1 MKYFAGLDVSL
12 EETAVCIVD
21 ETGDILGEAK
31 VASEP
36 ETIVG
41 YLLGTGLPFGRVGL
55 EACPLSQWLY
65 DGLAAAGLPAV
76 CIEVRHLKAAL
87 SAMTNKTDRNDAR
100 GIAQVMRTGWFRAV
114 HVKSTESHEL
124 KMLLTSRKLLV
135 NKLLDIENQIR
146 GSLKVFG
153 RKVGK
158 VTRRQFE
165 ARVLELIENRP
176 ALLAIVQPLLRVRAV
191 IREEYNS
198 LHRMV
203 LHAARQDA
211 VCHRLM
217 TVPGVGAVVALTYRA
232 AVDVPARFAKSKA
245 VGAHFGLVPRKHQSG
260 EVDRTG
266 RISKV
271 GDEMVRTALYEAAS
285 VMLSRVV
292 RFSALK
298 AWALRVAN
306 RRGAKKAKV
315 ALARKLAVI
324 LHRIWIDGTTFRWGN
339 EPTATQA

>member
-1 MKYFAGLDVSL
+1 MEYFAGLDVSL
-12 EETAVCIVD
+12 EETAICIVD
-21 ETGDILGEAK
+21 EMGEVVREAK

-36 ETIVG
+36 EAIAE
-41 YLLGTGLPFGRVGL
+41 YLQDGELAFGRVGL

-65 DGLAAAGLPAV
+65 DGLAAAGLPVV

-124 KMLLTSRKLLV
+124 KTLLTSRKLLL
-135 NKLLDIENQIR
+135 NKMLDVENQLR

-153 RKVGK
+153 LKIGK

-165 ARVLELIENRP
+165 AQVLDLVEDRP
-176 ALLAIVQPLLRVRAV
+176 TLLAIVRPLLRVRAV

-232 AVDVPARFAKSKA
+232 AVDVPARFTKSKA
-245 VGAHFGLVPRKHQSG
+245 LGAHFGLVPRKHQSG
-260 EVDRTG
+260 ELDRTG
-266 RISKV
+266 RLSKV

-306 RRGAKKAKV
+306 RRGVKKAKV

-324 LHRIWIDGTTFRWGN
+324 LHRIWIDGTTFRWGSD
-339 EPTATQA
+339 PASAQA

>member
-21 ETGDILGEAK
+21 ATGKVVQEAK

-36 ETIVG
+36 AAIAD
-41 YLLGTGLPFGRVGL
+41 YLLSTDLGFERVGL

-65 DGLAAAGLPAV
+65 EGLAASGLPAV

-114 HVKSTESHEL
+114 HVKSTQSHQL
-124 KMLLTSRKLLV
+124 KLLLTSRKLLL
-135 NKLLDIENQIR
+135 NKLLDVENHIR

-153 RKVGK
+153 LKVGK

-165 ARVLELIENRP
+165 PRVRELFEGQS
-176 ALLAIVQPLLRVRAV
+176 ALLRIVSSLLRTRSVLL
-191 IREEYNS
+191 EEYNG
-198 LHRMV
+198 LDRLV
-203 LHAARQDA
+203 LQAARHDE
-211 VCHRLM
+211 VCQRLM
-217 TVPGVGAVVALTYRA
+217 SVPGVGAIVALTYRA
-232 AVDVPARFAKSKA
+232 AVDAPARFRKSKA
-245 VGAHFGLVPRKHQSG
+245 LGAHFGLVPRKHQSG
-260 EVDRTG
+260 ELDRTG

-271 GDEMVRTALYEAAS
+271 GDTMVRTALYEAAS

-298 AWALRVAN
+298 AWALGIA
-306 RRGAKKAKV
+306 RRQGVKKAKV

-324 LHRIWIDGTTFRWGN
+324 LHRIWVDGTTFRWA
-339 EPTATQA
+339 TAAAPAEA

>member
-12 EETAVCIVD
+12 EETAVCVVD
-21 ETGDILGEAK
+21 ETGEFVLETK

-36 ETIVG
+36 RAIIDC
-41 YLLGTGLPFGRVGL
+41 LLGTDFPFGRIGL

-65 DGLAAAGLPAV
+65 EGLAAASLPVV

-124 KMLLTSRKLLV
+124 KTLLTSRKLLV
-135 NKLLDIENQIR
+135 NKLLDIENQVR

-153 RKVGK
+153 LKLGK
-158 VTRRQFE
+158 ITRRQFE
-165 ARVLELIENRP
+165 ARVLELVEDRP
-176 ALLAIVQPLLRVRAV
+176 TLLAIVQPLLRVRAV
-191 IREEYNS
+191 IREAYDS

-203 LHAARQDA
+203 LRAARQDT

-232 AVDVPARFAKSKA
+232 AVDVPSRFTKSKA
-245 VGAHFGLVPRKHQSG
+245 LGAHFGLVPRKHQSG

-271 GDEMVRTALYEAAS
+271 GDEMVRTALYEAAG

-298 AWALRVAN
+298 AWAMRVAK
-306 RRGAKKAKV
+306 RRGMKKAKV

-324 LHRIWIDGTTFRWGN
+324 LHRIWIDGTTFRWGS
-339 EPTATQA
+339 EPAAARA

>member
-1 MKYFAGLDVSL
+1 MEYFAGLDVSL
-12 EETAVCIVD
+12 EETAICIVD
-21 ETGDILGEAK
+21 EMGEVVREAK

-36 ETIVG
+36 EAIAE
-41 YLLGTGLPFGRVGL
+41 YLQDGELAFGRVGL

-65 DGLAAAGLPAV
+65 DGLAAAGLPVV

-124 KMLLTSRKLLV
+124 KTLLTSRKLLL
-135 NKLLDIENQIR
+135 NKMLDVENQLR

-153 RKVGK
+153 LKVGK

-165 ARVLELIENRP
+165 ARVLDLVEDRP
-176 ALLAIVQPLLRVRAV
+176 TLLAIVRPLLRVRAV

-232 AVDVPARFAKSKA
+232 AVDVPARFTKSKA
-245 VGAHFGLVPRKHQSG
+245 LGAHFGLVPRKHQSG
-260 EVDRTG
+260 ELDRTG

-306 RRGAKKAKV
+306 RRGVKKAKV

-324 LHRIWIDGTTFRWGN
+324 LHRIWIDGTTFRWGSD
-339 EPTATQA
+339 PASAQA

>member
-12 EETAVCIVD
+12 EESAVCVVD
-21 ETGDILGEAK
+21 ETGQIVREAK
-31 VASEP
+31 IASEP
-36 ETIVG
+36 QAIAD
-41 YLLGTGLPFGRVGL
+41 YLLGTGLSLGRVGL

-65 DGLAAAGLPAV
+65 DGLVAAGLPAI

-114 HVKSTESHEL
+114 HVKSTGSHEV
-124 KMLLTSRKLLV
+124 KMLLTSRKLLL
-135 NKLLDIENQIR
+135 NKLLDVENQIR

-153 RKVGK
+153 LKLGK
-158 VTRRQFE
+158 ISRQQFE
-165 ARVLELIENRP
+165 ARVLELVGDRP
-176 ALLAIVQPLLRVRAV
+176 ALRAVAGPLLHVRNV
-191 IREEYNS
+191 ILKEYSS
-198 LHRMV
+198 LDRLV
-203 LHAARQDA
+203 LQAARRDA
-211 VCHRLM
+211 VCQRLM
-217 TVPGVGAVVALTYRA
+217 SVPGVGAVVALTYRA

-245 VGAHFGLVPRKHQSG
+245 LGAHFGLVPRKHQSG
-260 EVDRTG
+260 ELDRTG

-271 GDEMVRTALYEAAS
+271 GDAMVRTALYEAAS

-298 AWALRVAN
+298 AWALRVAQ
-306 RRGAKKAKV
+306 RQGLKKAKV

-324 LHRIWIDGTTFRWGN
+324 LHRIWIDGTTFRWG
-339 EPTATQA
+339 ATLAPAQA

>member
-1 MKYFAGLDVSL
+1 MEYFAGLDVSL
-12 EETAVCIVD
+12 EETAVCVVD
-21 ETGDILGEAK
+21 ATGKILGEAK

-36 ETIVG
+36 EAIAG
-41 YLLGTGLPFGRVGL
+41 YLLGTGVPMRRVGL

-65 DGLAAAGLPAV
+65 DGLAAAGLPAI

-114 HVKSTESHEL
+114 HVKSTRSHEL

-135 NKLLDIENQIR
+135 NKLLDVENQIR

-153 RKVGK
+153 LKVGK
-158 VTRRQFE
+158 VSRRRFE
-165 ARVLELIENRP
+165 ARVLDLLGQRTT
-176 ALLAIVQPLLRVRAV
+176 LLAIVRPLLRVHSV
-191 IREEYNS
+191 LLEEYGH
-198 LHRMV
+198 LDRLV
-203 LHAARQDA
+203 LQAARHDA
-211 VCHRLM
+211 TCRRLM
-217 TVPGVGAVVALTYRA
+217 SVPGVGAVVALTFRA
-232 AVDVPARFAKSKA
+232 AVDVPARFTKSKA

-266 RISKV
+266 HISKV
-271 GDEMVRTALYEAAS
+271 GDAMVRTALYEAAN

-292 RFSALK
+292 GFSALK
-298 AWALRVAN
+298 AWALRVAQ
-306 RRGAKKAKV
+306 RRGMSKAKV

-324 LHRIWIDGTTFRWGN
+324 LHRIWVDGTTFRWGL
-339 EPTATQA
+339 ETSAAQA